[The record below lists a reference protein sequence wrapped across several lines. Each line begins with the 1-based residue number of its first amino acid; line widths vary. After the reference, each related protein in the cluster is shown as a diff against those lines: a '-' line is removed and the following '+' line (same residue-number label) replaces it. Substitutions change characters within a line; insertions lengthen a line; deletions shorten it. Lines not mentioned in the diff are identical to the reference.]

1 MCVLKTARANVKGP
15 GSMWPKR
22 RSGVLPAAPAPGRVP
37 RPLSPSAGKDSR
49 THGPAP
55 GAAPA
60 SEAASP
66 RPVCPT
72 ALLCPPSGRRGLIP
86 PGRLDSRRPDA
97 RPGANGQ
104 ARAGQSEGATRTHGA
119 PAAWPRSRRG
129 GGGEMGGPK
138 RPFPRASLPRP
149 PSLLPPSG
157 PVTSAAS
164 GLAVRAASGPLRS
177 ERRDRRRAVTARM
190 GPLGAGGRPPPA
202 VRTPQGPAVGSAL
215 LSASAACGHQQG
227 ALETPRSQASGT
239 PGPRNPSPRVPWTGG
254 SALGNRSRLTRAQ
267 GALEPPLALFLKDF
281 FKTKILLKISL
292 TFNNNKSF
300 NFLIVLMKFLFER

>member
-1 MCVLKTARANVKGP
+1 MSKGRGASGLSAGAGSSPQPLPRAVSP
-15 GSMWPKR
+15 G
-22 RSGVLPAAPAPGRVP
+22 
-37 RPLSPSAGKDSR
+37 PLSPSAGKDSR

-66 RPVCPT
+66 RPVRPT

-104 ARAGQSEGATRTHGA
+104 ARAGQSEGAGRTHGA
-119 PAAWPRSRRG
+119 PAAWPRFRRG
-129 GGGEMGGPK
+129 GGLGRGGPK
-138 RPFPRASLPRP
+138 RPFPRASLPCP

-157 PVTSAAS
+157 PVRSAAS

-190 GPLGAGGRPPPA
+190 GPLGAGGGR
-202 VRTPQGPAVGSAL
+202 L
-215 LSASAACGHQQG
+215 L
-227 ALETPRSQASGT
+227 P
-239 PGPRNPSPRVPWTGG
+239 
-254 SALGNRSRLTRAQ
+254 
-267 GALEPPLALFLKDF
+267 
-281 FKTKILLKISL
+281 
-292 TFNNNKSF
+292 
-300 NFLIVLMKFLFER
+300 

>member
-1 MCVLKTARANVKGP
+1 MPSFGQTRSHPARPPGLETARRSPWSKRTSP
-15 GSMWPKR
+15 GGAVGGGR
-22 RSGVLPAAPAPGRVP
+22 ADTRGARSLAAFQAGR
-37 RPLSPSAGKDSR
+37 
-49 THGPAP
+49 
-55 GAAPA
+55 
-60 SEAASP
+60 
-66 RPVCPT
+66 
-72 ALLCPPSGRRGLIP
+72 
-86 PGRLDSRRPDA
+86 
-97 RPGANGQ
+97 
-104 ARAGQSEGATRTHGA
+104 
-119 PAAWPRSRRG
+119 
-129 GGGEMGGPK
+129 GGEMGGPK

-157 PVTSAAS
+157 PVRSAAS
-164 GLAVRAASGPLRS
+164 GLAVGAASGPLRS

-190 GPLGAGGRPPPA
+190 GPLGGRGRPPPA

-227 ALETPRSQASGT
+227 ALETPRSQAGGT

>member
-15 GSMWPKR
+15 GSIWPKR
-22 RSGVLPAAPAPGRVP
+22 RSRVLPAAPAPGRVP

-104 ARAGQSEGATRTHGA
+104 ARAGQSEGARRTHGA
-119 PAAWPRSRRG
+119 PAAWPRAGISR
-129 GGGEMGGPK
+129 ELWK
-138 RPFPRASLPRP
+138 P
-149 PSLLPPSG
+149 PEAKP
-157 PVTSAAS
+157 AAPQAPGTRVLGS
-164 GLAVRAASGPLRS
+164 PGRAAQPS
-177 ERRDRRRAVTARM
+177 ET
-190 GPLGAGGRPPPA
+190 
-202 VRTPQGPAVGSAL
+202 
-215 LSASAACGHQQG
+215 GH
-227 ALETPRSQASGT
+227 
-239 PGPRNPSPRVPWTGG
+239 V
-254 SALGNRSRLTRAQ
+254 
-267 GALEPPLALFLKDF
+267 
-281 FKTKILLKISL
+281 
-292 TFNNNKSF
+292 
-300 NFLIVLMKFLFER
+300 